1 MHFLKVRTTNNRDI
15 HVRIAPEKMYTE
27 SECASKETENPFL
40 RDELDCQAQDEE
52 LNRQLERLWKTDFE
66 NHEVETKV
74 CASLG
79 DKRALVIMERS
90 YNKQESSFRAK
101 MDAVDETTSER

>member
-1 MHFLKVRTTNNRDI
+1 
-15 HVRIAPEKMYTE
+15 MYAE
-27 SECASKETENPFL
+27 SECASKETESPFL

-66 NHEVETKV
+66 NREVETKV

-79 DKRALVIMERS
+79 NKRALVVMERS
-90 YNKQESSFRAK
+90 YTKQESSFRAK
-101 MDAVDETTSER
+101 RYAVDETTSER